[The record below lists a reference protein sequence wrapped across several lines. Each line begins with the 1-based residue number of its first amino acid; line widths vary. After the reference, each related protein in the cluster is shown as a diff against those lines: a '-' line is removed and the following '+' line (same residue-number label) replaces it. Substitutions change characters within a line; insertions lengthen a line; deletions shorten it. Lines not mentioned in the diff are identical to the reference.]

1 MVNTVFK
8 GDLAEVS
15 WGKETPLR
23 IIGDGSATGWS
34 VAAHGSLPNTSVI
47 TLGSGLWLYNTTVK
61 IPDNMLVGCTIKVT
75 GAGLGSFL
83 GDDYA
88 TKRRVYYI
96 TANDTT
102 AGTIN
107 VQPSMVGTGNAGAS
121 ESFVIEGRGLPTLEL
136 AMTDASQRVKTDQF
150 FGLLNSMTLPE
161 PVIDVRKQHIVG
173 MGRDVN
179 VLTSGRE
186 TLSGG
191 SIELNA
197 HTLRWMKYALGGHT
211 SIGHGQLMTATG
223 PTSSG
228 GGGPG
233 EVHEVA
239 PNIAVNTTGL
249 VYGMALITPQK
260 STIPYGGGQPL
271 TGITNATPPVLVGN
285 LNQSLDKH
293 FLIGAKSV
301 PFNTFNSG
309 AVPNKADYQGTI
321 MGDFFRTHN
330 ALPANGKGIIR
341 TVDPN
346 GNTALVASSG
356 LAQSG
361 VRLLLSEIT
370 QSGTISSATVS
381 ITAPDIPVA
390 SGGIQATA
398 TVTIVGNTIAGIT
411 VTDAGAGYTQNPTVT
426 ITPSGGGS
434 ASYAF
439 GGANLYRTAAVKNH
453 FSITDLLDYTGTT
466 AGLFNLA
473 DAIDS
478 DAPAYFLP
486 KLTAKIVAGDAWV
499 TTSSQVA
506 GKFTAGDYVQIC
518 DKDTV
523 SIPGADDTLPTLN
536 KHEIRRVCAVNG
548 GVIYVEQAFQ
558 FDHDIDS
565 VGIEKLQYAFN
576 NGFLVHGCP
585 SLETPGPTPLGSSNV
600 SSGVLNFGITHNIF
614 GASHLPS
621 FSIEQ
626 SYRQTD
632 ATPGREQLLR
642 YYNGC
647 KVTRAAFMSDSE
659 GEVKVNLE
667 YEATRHYTDTAK
679 THNPHRMFEN
689 TANTRANRAASG
701 IAVNGE
707 KPYLFQN
714 LSIEAF
720 GRPVIRGTQFDFEVT
735 NNNTARY
742 YVRGYE
748 GQVSPLDQVQHGGT
762 HQPLEITEA
771 QREYSFKFTAIVEDD
786 RFWDEVR
793 TRRHHKNTND
803 IVFRLSKDAGSDGE
817 NAQITLSDYTIVAAK
832 HQLPD
837 DKGPVNTE
845 VECAVRHLQIKEVNA
860 YFTL

>member
-23 IIGDGSATGWS
+23 IIGDGAATGWS
-34 VAAHGSLPNTSVI
+34 VAAHASLPNTSVI
-47 TLGSGLWLYNTTVK
+47 TLGSNLWLHNTTVK

-75 GAGLGSFL
+75 SGSNYI
-83 GDDYA
+83 GDNYA

-102 AGTIN
+102 LGTIN
-107 VQPSMVGTGNAGAS
+107 VQPSMVGSGNAGAS

-223 PTSSG
+223 PISSG

-249 VYGMALITPQK
+249 VYGMGLVQPQQLD
-260 STIPYGGGQPL
+260 SNPYEGGQTL

-285 LNQSLDKH
+285 SNESLTKH
-293 FLIGAKSV
+293 FLVGAKSV
-301 PFNTFNSG
+301 PFNTFDSG
-309 AVPNKADYQGTI
+309 AVPNKADYAGTI
-321 MGDFFRTHN
+321 MGDFFRTHI
-330 ALPANGKGIIR
+330 AVPADGKGIIR
-341 TVDPN
+341 TVDSL
-346 GNTALVASSG
+346 GSTALVASSG

-361 VRLLLSEIT
+361 VRLLLSEVT
-370 QSGTISSATVS
+370 QAGNISSATVTIS
-381 ITAPDIPVA
+381 APDIPVA

-398 TVTIVGNTIAGIT
+398 AVSIIANTITAIT
-411 VTDAGAGYTQNPTVT
+411 VTDAGAGYTTNPTVT
-426 ITPSGGGS
+426 ITPSGGGT

-439 GGANLYRTAAVKNH
+439 GGANLYRTTAVKNH

-466 AGLFNLA
+466 AALFNLA
-473 DAIDS
+473 DATQTG
-478 DAPAYFLP
+478 APAYFLP
-486 KLTAKIVAGDAWV
+486 KLTAAIVAGDAWV
-499 TTSSQVA
+499 TTSAQIA

-518 DKDTV
+518 DKDVV
-523 SIPGADDTLPTLN
+523 SIPGADETLPTLN

-548 GVIYVEQAFQ
+548 GVIYVEEAFQ
-558 FDHDIDS
+558 FDHAIDS

-576 NGFLVHGCP
+576 NGNLVHGCP
-585 SLETPGPTPLGSSNV
+585 SIETDSSSN
-600 SSGVLNFGITHNIF
+600 SNAASGQLKFGITHNIF

-632 ATPGREQLLR
+632 TTPGREQMLR

-667 YEATRHYTDTAK
+667 YEATRHYTDTLK
-679 THNPHRMFEN
+679 KHNPHKMFEN
-689 TANTRANRAASG
+689 TANTRANRSASG

-720 GRPVIRGTQFDFEVT
+720 GRPVIRGTQFDFEIT
-735 NNNTARY
+735 NNNTSRY

-748 GQVSPLDQVQHGGT
+748 GQVLSNDQVQHGGT

-771 QREYSFKFTAIVEDD
+771 QREYTFKFSAIVEDD

-803 IVFRLSKDAGSDGE
+803 IVFRLNKDAGAGGE
-817 NAQITLSDYTIVAAK
+817 NAQVTLSDYTILSAK

>member
-23 IIGDGSATGWS
+23 IKGDGAVTGWS
-34 VAAHGSLPNTSVI
+34 AVAHASLPNTSVI
-47 TLGSGLWLYNTTVK
+47 TLGTGTWVNDSTIVN
-61 IPDNMLVGCTIKVT
+61 IPDNMLVGCTLKVT
-75 GAGLGSFL
+75 SNGGNYNS
-83 GDDYA
+83 DNYA

-102 AGTIN
+102 AGTVN
-107 VQPSMVGTGNAGAS
+107 VQPQIVGSGNAGAF
-121 ESFVIEGRGLPTLEL
+121 ESLLIEGRGLPTLEL
-136 AMTDASQRVKTDQF
+136 AMTDTSQRVKTDQF
-150 FGLLNSMTLPE
+150 FGLLNSMSLPE
-161 PVIDVRKQHIVG
+161 PVIDVRKQHVVG

-211 SIGHGQLMTATG
+211 SIGHGQLVTATG
-223 PTSSG
+223 TLAG
-228 GGGPG
+228 QL
-233 EVHEVA
+233 HEVP
-239 PNIAVNTTGL
+239 PNIKVNTTG
-249 VYGMALITPQK
+249 VTMGMGLIPFETSVNPF
-260 STIPYGGGQPL
+260 SGGQPL
-271 TGITNATPPVLVGN
+271 TGITNATPPVMVGN
-285 LNQSLDKH
+285 TNQSLTKH

-309 AVPNKADYQGTI
+309 AVPNKADYSSTI
-321 MGDFFRTHN
+321 IGDFVGTHN
-330 ALPANGKGIIR
+330 TIPANGKGIIR
-341 TVDPN
+341 TIDPN
-346 GNTALVASSG
+346 GNTALVASTG
-356 LAQSG
+356 VAQSG
-361 VRLLLSEIT
+361 VRLLLSEVT
-370 QSGTISSATVS
+370 QSGTITSAIVTIS
-381 ITAPDIPVA
+381 APDIPLA
-390 SGGIQATA
+390 SGGVQATA
-398 TVTIVGNTIAGIT
+398 TATCAAGNISAITIA
-411 VTDAGAGYTQNPTVT
+411 DPGAGYTTNPTVT
-426 ITPSGGGS
+426 ITPNAGS

-439 GGANLYRTAAVKNH
+439 GGAGLYRTVVAKNH
-453 FSITDLLDYTGTT
+453 YTVSDLPDYAGTT
-466 AGLFNLA
+466 AGLFALA
-473 DAIDS
+473 DTIDAA
-478 DAPAYFLP
+478 APVYFLP
-486 KLTAKIVAGDAWV
+486 KLTAAIVAGDAHL
-499 TTSSQVA
+499 TTSSAVA
-506 GKFTAGDYVQIC
+506 SFFTAGDYVQIC

-523 SIPGADDTLPTLN
+523 SVPGADDTLPTLN
-536 KHEIRRVCAVNG
+536 KHEIRRVVAVDSG
-548 GVIYVEQAFQ
+548 IIYLEEAFQ
-558 FDHDIDS
+558 FDHAIDS
-565 VGIEKLQYAFN
+565 VGIEKLQYAYN
-576 NGFLVHGCP
+576 QGQLVHGCP
-585 SLETPGPTPLGSSNV
+585 SLDTDDITGTTNAT
-600 SSGVLNFGITHNIF
+600 SGLLKYGITHHIF

-632 ATPGREQLLR
+632 TTPGREQMLR

-659 GEVKVNLE
+659 GEVKVSLE
-667 YEATRHYTDTAK
+667 YEATRHYTDTANN
-679 THNPHRMFEN
+679 HNPHRMFEN
-689 TANTRANRAASG
+689 TANTRANRIASG

-720 GRPVIRGTQFDFEVT
+720 GRPVIRGTQFDFEIA
-735 NNNTARY
+735 NNNAARY

-748 GQVSPLDQVQHGGT
+748 GTVLPNDQVQHGGT

-771 QREYSFKFTAIVEDD
+771 QREYVFKFSAIVEDD

-793 TRRHHKNTND
+793 TRRHHKNSND
-803 IVFRLSKDAGSDGE
+803 IVFRLNKDAGSRGE
-817 NAQITLSDYTIVAAK
+817 NAVITLSDYTILNAK